1 MAGELGSEVDS
12 HIVENDGPSPE
23 ELVTRAGRQRGGD
36 GQARHLSVPISDSRK
51 KESLFPEGL
60 QLSRG

>member
-23 ELVTRAGRQRGGD
+23 ELVTRAGN

-60 QLSRG
+60 QLSQG